1 MIKLIYSLKH
11 VPIVKHLQGEDDGLG
26 HRTNHHVI
34 NCCGG
39 GLWSEVL

>member
-11 VPIVKHLQGEDDGLG
+11 VPIVKHLQGEDDGLC